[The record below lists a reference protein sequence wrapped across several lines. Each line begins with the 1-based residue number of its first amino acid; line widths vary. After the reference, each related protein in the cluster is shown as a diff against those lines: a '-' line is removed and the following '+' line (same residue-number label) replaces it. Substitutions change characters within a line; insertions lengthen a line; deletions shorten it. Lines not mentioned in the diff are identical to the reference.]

1 MKKIKRLLIGAVLVV
16 MVCMTLVLTG
26 CGSET
31 KEYLIV
37 TDNNYEP
44 FEYFNSENKITGI
57 DVEILKAVAEDQDIK
72 YTLDPIEFNAAMAA
86 VETEQADGIIAGVG
100 ITEERKE
107 KMDFSDAYFDSTV
120 CAAVRKNNTAAS
132 LDSLRGG
139 IAVALQGTQSASWAE
154 SIKNEYG
161 LKLKYYTESDKMFD
175 ALESGKADVCF
186 EDYPVMAFRIS
197 KDRKFKI
204 IAEKAD
210 EYANPYAFAVKKGE
224 NSELLEKFNAG
235 LKNIKE
241 NGKYDEIITKYLKT
255 E

>member
-1 MKKIKRLLIGAVLVV
+1 MKKVKKILIGAALV
-16 MVCMTLVLTG
+16 MMMCMTLILAG
-26 CGSET
+26 CGSDQ

-37 TDNNYEP
+37 TDNSFEP
-44 FEYFNSENKITGI
+44 FEFFDSKNEITGI
-57 DVEILKAVAEDQDIK
+57 DVEILKAVAEDQNIK
-72 YTLDPIEFNAAMAA
+72 YTLDPIEFSAAVAA
-86 VETEQADGIIAGVG
+86 VETEQADGIMAGVS
-100 ITEERKE
+100 ITEERKD
-107 KMDFSDAYFDSTV
+107 KMDFSEAYFDSTI
-120 CAAVRKNNTAAS
+120 CAAVRKNNTASS

-139 IAVALQGTQSASWAE
+139 RAVVKQGTQSASWAE

-161 LKLKYYTESDKMFD
+161 LKLKYYTDSDKMFND
-175 ALESGKADVCF
+175 LEKGKADVCF
-186 EDYPVMAFRIS
+186 EDYPVMAFLIS

-210 EYANPYAFAVKKGE
+210 EYATPYAFAVKKGE

-241 NGKYDEIITKYLKT
+241 NGKYDEIMTKYLKA